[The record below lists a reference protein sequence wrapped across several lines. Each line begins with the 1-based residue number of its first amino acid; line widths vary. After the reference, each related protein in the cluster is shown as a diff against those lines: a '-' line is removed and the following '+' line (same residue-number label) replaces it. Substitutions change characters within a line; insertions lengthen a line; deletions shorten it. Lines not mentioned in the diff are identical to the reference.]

1 MIARVSVIAALMALA
16 GCTGGVDED
25 ALREVSIAT
34 DATFPPFHYI
44 DENGEA
50 TGFDVELASEL
61 VRRAGYE
68 PRVVVVPYDRL
79 FDNLLAG
86 SYQLVAA
93 STGITPE
100 RGEKYL
106 FTAPYYDTCQAALV
120 RVGDDEPANLTELAG
135 RRVGAAGAGTSV
147 KALESISG
155 VVPVLL
161 SEGEATEA
169 VIQEDGRVP
178 VLEDSS
184 IDALVVDE
192 MDAVVAAQ
200 ASNGM
205 LRVLSEP
212 VALEQ
217 YGLVLAP
224 DNADLKRVLDQS
236 LENFRQ
242 DGSLERLEIKYGLD
256 RGDDWPIDFSR

>member
-1 MIARVSVIAALMALA
+1 MVVVRILLVALLTALA
-16 GCTGGVDED
+16 SCND
-25 ALREVSIAT
+25 AMPREVSIAT

-44 DENGEA
+44 DETGVA

-68 PRVVVVPYDRL
+68 PRIVVVPYDQL
-79 FDNLLAG
+79 FDSLLAG

-106 FTAPYYDTCQAALV
+106 FTSPYYDTCQAALV
-120 RVGDDEPANLTELAG
+120 RVGEGEPANLTDLAG
-135 RRVGAAGAGTSV
+135 LRVGAAGAGTSV
-147 KALESISG
+147 KALEAISG

-178 VLEDSS
+178 VLEDGS
-184 IDALVVDE
+184 IDALIVDE
-192 MDAVVAAQ
+192 MDAVAAAR
-200 ASNGM
+200 ASDGR

-224 DNADLKRVLDQS
+224 DHADLKRALDQA
-236 LENFRQ
+236 LETFRQ
-242 DGSLERLEIKYGLD
+242 DGSLAQLESKYGLD
-256 RGDDWPIDFSR
+256 RGDDWPIDFAR

>member
-1 MIARVSVIAALMALA
+1 MLVVRILLVALLAALAS
-16 GCTGGVDED
+16 CND
-25 ALREVSIAT
+25 ASPREVSIAT
-34 DATFPPFHYI
+34 DATFPPFHYV
-44 DENGEA
+44 DENGVA
-50 TGFDVELASEL
+50 TGFDVELASDL
-61 VRRAGYE
+61 VRRAGFE
-68 PRVVVVPYDRL
+68 PRIVVVPYDQL
-79 FDNLLAG
+79 FDSLLAG

-106 FTAPYYDTCQAALV
+106 FTSPYYDTCQAALV
-120 RVGDDEPANLTELAG
+120 RVGEGEPADLNDLAG

-147 KALESISG
+147 KALEAMSG

-169 VIQEDGRVP
+169 VIREDGRVP
-178 VLEDSS
+178 VLEDGS
-184 IDALVVDE
+184 IDALIVDE
-192 MDAVVAAQ
+192 MDAVAA
-200 ASNGM
+200 ARVSNGM

-224 DNADLKRVLDQS
+224 DNAELKRVLDLALDS
-236 LENFRQ
+236 FRQ
-242 DGSLERLEIKYGLD
+242 DGSLARLESKYGLD
-256 RGDDWPIDFSR
+256 RGDDWPIEFTR